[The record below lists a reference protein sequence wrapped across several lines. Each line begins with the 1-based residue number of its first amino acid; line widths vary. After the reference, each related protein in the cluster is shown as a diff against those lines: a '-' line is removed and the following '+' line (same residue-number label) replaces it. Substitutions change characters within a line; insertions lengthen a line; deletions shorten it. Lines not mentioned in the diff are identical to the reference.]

1 MKITL
6 FMKRYEIIYVC
17 DLIVGRFTS
26 KVIDVYHQVSN

>member
-17 DLIVGRFTS
+17 DLIVGRFIS
-26 KVIDVYHQVSN
+26 KSDWCLSPSD